1 MLLKFVRSALYP
13 HWYGRAMFVVAENG
27 DDGTKVWTRLSG
39 KRWEDGGDCPRAGR
53 KWAVVVAI
61 KSGSSLT
68 DERR

>member
-1 MLLKFVRSALYP
+1 
-13 HWYGRAMFVVAENG
+13 MFVVAENG